1 VMPDLSAAL
10 MRSVRADSGK
20 ASSSTPIISASAAR
34 AAMCT
39 AVLYNT
45 ATACSTGHYASSGAA
60 AAQHAARLT
69 RCRELYRVF
78 MGGRQRL
85 WPHMCWLGRVQE
97 TASSHE
103 LPVTGA
109 HRVCISAGTVALKDC
124 LMLQICQTA
133 RLQWKCDPAGQAGLS

>member
-39 AVLYNT
+39 AVLKGT
-45 ATACSTGHYASSGAA
+45 ATVCSTGHSVASSKAA
-60 AAQHAARLT
+60 ADQHAACLK

-78 MGGRQRL
+78 MGGRAVPQAT
-85 WPHMCWLGRVQE
+85 PLG
-97 TASSHE
+97 
-103 LPVTGA
+103 PI
-109 HRVCISAGTVALKDC
+109 CAGW
-124 LMLQICQTA
+124 A
-133 RLQWKCDPAGQAGLS
+133 RFRTPPQS